1 MPSLRSL
8 HAFDGV
14 CQFGSVTLASKQ
26 IHLSQP
32 ALTQNLGKL
41 EEELGVGLFHRKRG
55 MVPTEAGEVFFRRV
69 ANGMSHLQM
78 AVWRCAERR
87 ARINPNL
94 YRQISTSQLEC
105 FHAAVEEGSFK
116 AASQSLG
123 LTLATVQ
130 RAFRALEALLGCPLA
145 ETRPNSVRRNTEGEH
160 FYTLSKLALRE
171 FRQAMHDLN
180 GWKGHYEE
188 SFTVGALPLVQSSIL
203 PETVLAF
210 SQEFPH
216 VTVVV
221 VDGIYSSMANQMRRG
236 EIDYILGALRRDEVA
251 EDFEQVPLF
260 DDSLIIVARAG
271 HPLTRLQQVSRL
283 DLAAYPWIMPR
294 KGSPSRLYFDRFYKA
309 LERPSDLQCPI
320 ETGSFSVLRGMLQKS
335 DRLGTISEQ
344 QAQNELKSRQLARIP
359 YPLSHSARTIG
370 YAQRKGWHP
379 SLPQQRFLQLL
390 RSANTAEQYA

>member
-8 HAFDGV
+8 HAFEGV
-14 CQFGSVTLASKQ
+14 CQFGSVTKASIQ

-32 ALTQNLGKL
+32 ALTQSLGKL
-41 EEELGVGLFHRKRG
+41 ENELGVGLFLRKKG
-55 MVPTEAGEVFFRRV
+55 MVPTEAGEVLFRRV
-69 ANGMSHLQM
+69 ASGMSHLKL
-78 AVWRCAERR
+78 AVWQCAEQKVK
-87 ARINPNL
+87 ANPNL
-94 YRQISTSQLEC
+94 YRQISSSQLDC

-116 AASQSLG
+116 GASQSLD
-123 LTLATVQ
+123 LSLATVQ
-130 RAFRALEALLGCPLA
+130 RAFRSLEALLGIDLA
-145 ETRPNSVRRNTEGEH
+145 ETRPGNVRRNSEGER
-160 FYTLSKLALRE
+160 FYTLTKLALRE
-171 FRQAMHDLN
+171 FRQAFHDLN

-203 PETVLAF
+203 PEAVLAF

-221 VDGIYSSMANQMRRG
+221 VDGIYSSMSNQMRRG
-236 EIDYILGALRRDEVA
+236 EIDYIIGALRRDERA

-260 DDSLIIVARAG
+260 DDSLIILAREG
-271 HPLTRLQQVSRL
+271 HPLTRLQQVNKL

-294 KGSPSRLYFDRFYKA
+294 KGSPSRLYFDQFYKS
-309 LERPSDLQCPI
+309 LDRPANLQCPI

-335 DRLGTISEQ
+335 DRLGTVSKL
-344 QAQNELKSRQLARIP
+344 QAQYELNSRQLARID
-359 YPLSHSARTIG
+359 YPLSHSARSIG

-390 RSANTAEQYA
+390 GTISHSQS

>member
-1 MPSLRSL
+1 
-8 HAFDGV
+8 
-14 CQFGSVTLASKQ
+14 
-26 IHLSQP
+26 
-32 ALTQNLGKL
+32 
-41 EEELGVGLFHRKRG
+41 
-55 MVPTEAGEVFFRRV
+55 MVPTAAGEVFFKRV

-78 AVWRCAERR
+78 AVLRCSEQK
-87 ARINPNL
+87 ARDNPNL
-94 YRQISTSQLEC
+94 YRQISASQLEC
-105 FHAAVEEGSFK
+105 FHTTVEEGSFK
-116 AASQSLG
+116 AAAQTLG

-130 RAFRALEALLGCPLA
+130 RAFRALETLLGCALA
-145 ETRPNSVRRNTEGEH
+145 ETRPNSVHRNTEGDH

-171 FRQAMHDLN
+171 FRQALHDLN

-221 VDGIYSSMANQMRRG
+221 VDGIYSSMSNQMRRG
-236 EIDYILGALRRDEVA
+236 EIDYIIGALRVGDAA

-260 DDSLIIVARAG
+260 DDSLIIVARDG
-271 HPLTRLQQVSRL
+271 HPLTRLDRIGRL

-294 KGSPSRLYFDRFYKA
+294 KGSPSRHYFDQFYKDLNRSA
-309 LERPSDLQCPI
+309 DLQCPI
-320 ETGSFSVLRGMLQKS
+320 ETGSFNVLRGMLQKS
-335 DRLGTISEQ
+335 DRLATVSEQ
-344 QAQNELKSRQLARIP
+344 QAQSELKSRQLARIP
-359 YPLSHSARTIG
+359 YSLSQSARTIG

-390 RSANTAEQYA
+390 GSISLTRENQS